1 MSIIFNGV
9 QNMARRKDHTPE
21 ELKALVIAAVLDSLK
36 TQPADQLS
44 LRKVAKM
51 VGYSPGT
58 LINLF
63 GSYAHLIL
71 AANACTL
78 DQIAAKLEGVMDNSR
93 DPMQQM
99 SLIAMAYLSF
109 AKQHPFQWSILFE
122 HRLAQEDEVPQWQ
135 LKRIGHLFSLIE
147 SCLLAL
153 NPNSKAQE
161 RHKASRVIWA
171 AVHGICTL
179 EVDDK
184 LFAQDVVNGESMIES
199 LLTHYLGSWKNA
211 DINMEIK

>member
-1 MSIIFNGV
+1 
-9 QNMARRKDHTPE
+9 MARRKDHSPE
-21 ELKALVIAAVLDSLK
+21 ELKALVIGAVLGFLQSE
-36 TQPADQLS
+36 PAQKLS
-44 LRKVAKM
+44 LRQLAKM

-71 AANACTL
+71 AANAATL
-78 DQIAAKLEGVMDNSR
+78 D
-93 DPMQQM
+93 
-99 SLIAMAYLSF
+99 LIADKLSKALVNTQNPQDQLSVIALEYLNF
-109 AKQHPFQWSILFE
+109 AKQHPFQWQILFE
-122 HRLAQEDEVPQWQ
+122 HHLAEEDEVPQWQ

-153 NPNSKAQE
+153 NPSSQAHE

-184 LFAQDVVNGESMIES
+184 LFAQDAVNGESMIDS
-199 LLTHYLGSWKNA
+199 LLTHYLGSWKNV
-211 DINMEIK
+211 DTNKGIK